1 MTVQVAVCGPA
12 DCSPQEERWAREVGR
27 LLAGRGAVVVCGGQG
42 GVMAAVAAGARAAG
56 GTVVGLL
63 PAADRAGACP
73 DLTVVIPT
81 GLGQARNV
89 LIVNSADA
97 VIVVGGSWGTL
108 SEVAHAMRR
117 GGVPVVALGGWR
129 VLDRDGREPP
139 GVRHAATPAE
149 AVRLA
154 FPPDADSGTDDAFRD
169 AADC

>member
-1 MTVQVAVCGPA
+1 V
-12 DCSPQEERWAREVGR
+12 VGR
-27 LLAGRGAVVVCGGQG
+27 LRAGRGAVVICGGYG
-42 GVMAAVAAGARAAG
+42 GVMAAVAAGAGAAG

-63 PAADRAGACP
+63 SGADREGACP

-81 GLGQARNV
+81 GIGQARNV

-108 SEVAHAMRR
+108 SELAHAMR
-117 GGVPVVALGGWR
+117 GGVPVVQLGGWR
-129 VLDRDGREPP
+129 VLDQDGHVLP

-154 FPPDADSGTDDAFRD
+154 CTPA
-169 AADC
+169 